1 MHGFISTDMK
11 RSKAQLIQLG
21 GYLGAFLLSKF
32 KDKIF
37 TRNIFRN
44 NVIVVLFIH

>member
-1 MHGFISTDMK
+1 MHGFISADMK
-11 RSKAQLIQLG
+11 LSKAQLIQLG

-32 KDKIF
+32 KDKII

-44 NVIVVLFIH
+44 NLIITLFIH

>member
-1 MHGFISTDMK
+1 MHGFISMDMK

-21 GYLGAFLLSKF
+21 GYLGAFFLSKF

-44 NVIVVLFIH
+44 DVIVVLFIH